1 MRRRGISLFLLFV
14 VVLGVAPAVR
24 AGSTDDDLVVGA
36 VSASTTADTVVVEN
50 GLARRVYTLAP
61 FATSEVT
68 DLRTGQTWAGD
79 GEDFSLNVG
88 GVAVPGSAFTAKV
101 AALEA
106 LERGVRVRFELTP
119 GAAAPVSNIR
129 IERVVEVYEGVAGF
143 RTSMVVH
150 APAGAVP
157 LRGGVIDSVAV
168 GSEVSATTHAFR
180 AGADWREPGWQGP
193 ALAVGDPRSGTWR
206 ETKTGTAGEAIG
218 GAGQWVS
225 ASTPADLRLFA
236 VLERNDQPSSLVSYD
251 GSRVA
256 AEVDY
261 SRDVVVLGPF
271 EEQIHAENP
280 APGTTARQ
288 RIATPLKPVQ
298 FEAVFVG
305 LATSGADEAWQF
317 HKYLTKYRLTP
328 YPKQFVFNS
337 NGTDSGVIST
347 GAKDDVDI
355 AVVREIAPK
364 LRSLGIDTFVL
375 DDGWQAISGDWEP
388 DSPGYPDPRG
398 LYPPRFPDATFAAV
412 REAIAPMKLGLWMS
426 PMHFRPDS
434 QTYRNNPTWACAP
447 AGHGLALY
455 NTADMNSSS
464 NEAGIGQWGPAAIPW
479 VESRIERAITEWDV
493 SYFKFDF
500 LAWLDCAEQ
509 GDLYDYRE
517 AFIAMLDRLQ
527 AAYPGV
533 TFQIDETNDYRLF
546 PFESVTRGPSWFQNG
561 TPTPDRLLHNLW
573 NLSPYVPA
581 FSLGQQV
588 LGGRQ
593 WRTYPVETLMAVGL
607 LSHMTVFS
615 DVRGDAMPQDVVD
628 RAAPWAA
635 FHRRNADLLDGVVYP
650 LLEDPLAKRWTAM
663 QSWDADAG
671 RGALLA
677 FRQDDPR
684 GTVTVALENVPDG
697 VYEVRSA
704 PDGALVGEVDASAL
718 RSGLDVSSQVN
729 GAVVLTIERIRG

>member
-1 MRRRGISLFLLFV
+1 MRRRGLSLFFLLAL
-14 VVLGVAPAVR
+14 VLGITPTVR
-24 AGSTDDDLVVGA
+24 ALSDDALTVGG
-36 VSASTTADTVVVEN
+36 VTATVTGDGVVVEN
-50 GLARRVYTLAP
+50 GLARREYSFSP
-61 FATSEVT
+61 FATTSIT
-68 DLRTGQTWAGD
+68 DLRNGRTWPAG
-79 GEDFSLNVG
+79 GEDFTLDVA
-88 GVAVPGSAFTAKV
+88 GVAVPGSTFAAEV
-101 AALEA
+101 AGLEP
-106 LERGVRVRFELTP
+106 LDRGVRVRLDLTP
-119 GAAAPVSNIR
+119 LDGSPISNIR
-129 IERVVEVYEGVAGF
+129 IERVIEMYEGVAGF

-150 APAGAVP
+150 APAGAIP

-168 GSEVSATTHAFR
+168 GDDVIATTHAFR
-180 AGADWREPGWQGP
+180 AGADWREPDWAGP
-193 ALAVGDPRSGTWR
+193 PLSVGDPHAGTWR
-206 ETKTGTAGEAIG
+206 ETHTGAPGEALSG
-218 GAGQWVS
+218 PGQWVS
-225 ASTPADLRLFA
+225 AEAEGHNRVFA

-251 GSRVA
+251 GSRIA
-256 AEVDY
+256 AAVDY
-261 SRDVVVLGPF
+261 SRDLVVLGPF

-280 APGTTARQ
+280 VPGTTARQ
-288 RIATPLKPVQ
+288 RLATPAHPVP

-305 LATSGADEAWQF
+305 LAQDGADEAWQF
-317 HKYLTKYRLTP
+317 HKYLTEHRLTP

-364 LRSLGIDTFVL
+364 LNRLGIDTFIL

-388 DSPGYPDPRG
+388 DSPDYPDPRG
-398 LYPPRFPDATFAAV
+398 LYAPRFPDATFAAV

-434 QTYRNNPTWACAP
+434 QTYRAHPEWACAP
-447 AGHGLALY
+447 TGHGLALY
-455 NTADMNSSS
+455 NTADMDSSS
-464 NEAGIGQWGPAAIPW
+464 NEAGIGEWGPAAIPW
-479 VESRIERAITEWDV
+479 VESRIARAITDWDV

-500 LAWLDCAEQ
+500 LAWLDCADQ

-527 AAYPGV
+527 HEHPHV

-581 FSLGQQV
+581 FSLGQHV

-593 WRTYPVETLMAVGL
+593 WQTYPVETLVAIGL

-615 DVRGDAMPQDVVD
+615 EVRGDSMPDWVIE
-628 RAAPWAA
+628 RAAPWSA
-635 FHRRNADLLDGVVYP
+635 FHRDNADLLDGVVYP
-650 LLEDPLAKRWTAM
+650 LLEDPLAKRWTAL
-663 QSWDADAG
+663 QSWDAEAG

-684 GTVTVALENVPDG
+684 GSVPVALQNVPEG
-697 VYEVRSA
+697 SYELRLA
-704 PDGALVGEVDASAL
+704 PTGELIGTVDAASL
-718 RSGLDVSSQVN
+718 RSGVEVSAQVN